1 MKHKNAQLRY
11 NVLNKCFRNKTKS
24 FTISK
29 LLEECNKELN
39 EYGYD
44 SIQKRQLYKD
54 ISYMKSEQ
62 GWSIDLEDL
71 KMGRERI
78 YRYSNTSYSIENAS
92 ELNENQK
99 EIVKEA
105 LLSLKTMSGIPQF
118 DHIDIDSVCAQLRIS
133 LEDKEKREEIYL
145 KEVNEFNRDFH
156 SGKHQEEIF
165 LHIKNKTAIR
175 VFWKN
180 KKKEDETRDLSPYL
194 IKEYNT
200 RWYLLGQSEYPNP
213 TIVPLDKIIKIEESK
228 MPFIKK
234 PKDIKTFFDDVVGVN
249 VPHNKKKEEVVLK
262 IKKEFWPVIESR
274 PIHESRRKP
283 KKEGD
288 YYIERYILIPNQELV
303 NSIFQWGENI
313 IVLKPESLRKEIEEK
328 AKKMIKN
335 YNSAH

>member
-228 MPFIKK
+228 VNFFEEIREISEKNETENTNTTNNQFSETDLYENNMPKFNDSSNNHPEEKPDEEIKK
-234 PKDIKTFFDDVVGVN
+234 SDEISNEINDDLLQI
-249 VPHNKKKEEVVLK
+249 PAFL
-262 IKKEFWPVIESR
+262 
-274 PIHESRRKP
+274 RRQA
-283 KKEGD
+283 
-288 YYIERYILIPNQELV
+288 N
-303 NSIFQWGENI
+303 
-313 IVLKPESLRKEIEEK
+313 
-328 AKKMIKN
+328 
-335 YNSAH
+335 

>member
-200 RWYLLGQSEYPNP
+200 RWYLLGQSEYHNK
-213 TIVPLDKIIKIEESK
+213 TIVYIDKIIKIEESK
-228 MPFIKK
+228 VNFFEEIREISEKNETENTNTTNNQFSETDLYENNMPKFNDSSNNHPEEKPDEEIKK
-234 PKDIKTFFDDVVGVN
+234 SDEISNEINDDLLQI
-249 VPHNKKKEEVVLK
+249 PAFL
-262 IKKEFWPVIESR
+262 
-274 PIHESRRKP
+274 RRQA
-283 KKEGD
+283 
-288 YYIERYILIPNQELV
+288 N
-303 NSIFQWGENI
+303 
-313 IVLKPESLRKEIEEK
+313 
-328 AKKMIKN
+328 
-335 YNSAH
+335 